1 MEQYLDQKDGKWH
14 ITLWTELPRVM
25 IKNKLNFRVK
35 SITLN
40 NGSVVADPQIN
51 NSKYIFSIPESILG
65 KKVFFNFSFD
75 TEEIS
80 NISKFNIGL
89 CDEKVTW
96 FNNTLISIEN
106 KCVINTL
113 NVLPKDDNS
122 YEFASKLLVEK
133 IENEYI
139 ETIFEES
146 NISLDVS
153 ADLKIEIP
161 GAILIT
167 NEPADKAV
175 GTNNQQA
182 NEFISTRGKKRKK

>member
-14 ITLWTELPRVM
+14 ITLWTELSRVI
-25 IKNKLNFRVK
+25 IKNKLNFRIK

-51 NSKYIFSIPESILG
+51 NSKYIFSIHESILG
-65 KKVFFNFSFD
+65 KKIFFNFSFD

-96 FNNTLISIEN
+96 FSNTLISVEN
-106 KCVINTL
+106 KYIINIS
-113 NVLPKDDNS
+113 NVSSKDDNL
-122 YEFASKLLVEK
+122 YEFAPKLLVEK

-146 NISLDVS
+146 NISS
-153 ADLKIEIP
+153 KISTDLKIEIP
-161 GAILIT
+161 GAILII
-167 NEPADKAV
+167 NEPADKV
-175 GTNNQQA
+175 VETNNQQA
-182 NEFISTRGKKRKK
+182 SKVTSTRGKKRKK

>member
-1 MEQYLDQKDGKWH
+1 MEQYLEQKDGKWH
-14 ITLWTELPRVM
+14 VTLWTELPKVI
-25 IKNKLNFRVK
+25 IKNKLNFRIK

-40 NGSVVADPQIN
+40 NGSVVADPKIN
-51 NSKYIFSIPESILG
+51 NSKYIFSIYESILG

-75 TEEIS
+75 TKEIS
-80 NISKFNIGL
+80 NILKFNIGL

-139 ETIFEES
+139 ETIFEKS
-146 NISLDVS
+146 NISSKVS
-153 ADLKIEIP
+153 TDLKIEIP

-175 GTNNQQA
+175 ETNNQQA
-182 NEFISTRGKKRKK
+182 SKVTSTRGKKRKN